1 MSRNFA
7 KRLSEGICIPIK
19 SMYHIVTFSD
29 SLHQKHTRK
38 KKQTENLLKDYTEM
52 IAVPGA
58 FNFINSFHKKNK
70 TLLVFFGLSSWLNK
84 KIKINKPT
92 YSFS

>member
-52 IAVPGA
+52 IGVPGA
-58 FNFINSFHKKNK
+58 FNFINSFHKKIR
-70 TLLVFFGLSSWLNK
+70 LSLFSLVFPLGLIK
-84 KIKINKPT
+84 K
-92 YSFS
+92 